1 MKNQY
6 IQYQKLSDEI
16 KHEIAEYHNS
26 VRAGSDGGSFDE
38 SMGEWFNQKFDEWL
52 IKRFM
57 NPGHSSRRKH
67 FRLDVEIPIRII
79 DTLIESASNDHDAM
93 EFVGRIINI
102 SRGGLYF
109 KYRAPIEISSI
120 IKVVIDLAGLD
131 DGVKSLEA
139 LAMVVRA
146 DKLEENEYGIGI
158 MFSSIYGDNREIL
171 DLFIL
176 KNLSYYIYSE
186 SSG

>member
-1 MKNQY
+1 MKNRY

-16 KHEIAEYHNS
+16 KHEINEYHKL
-26 VRAGSDGGSFDE
+26 VREGSEAGSFDE
-38 SMGEWFNQKFDEWL
+38 SMGEWFNQKFDDWL

-57 NPGHSSRRKH
+57 HPGHSSRRKH

-109 KYRAPIEISSI
+109 KYRTPIEISLI
-120 IKVVIDLAGLD
+120 IKVVIDLSGPD
-131 DGVKSLEA
+131 DSTKALEA
-139 LAMVVRA
+139 LAMVVRS
-146 DKLEENEYGIGI
+146 DKLDENKFGIGI
-158 MFSSIYGDNREIL
+158 MFSSIYGENREIL

-186 SSG
+186 TGA